1 MVDFADEKVIEGDY
15 YYAITY
21 YKKAM
26 NIDSA
31 GIEINWKMAEV
42 HRFYKDYITAEYYYQ
57 KVFNKGSGKIYPYSR
72 KTFL

>member
-31 GIEINWKMAEV
+31 GIEINWKMAEAQR
-42 HRFYKDYITAEYYYQ
+42 HYKD
-57 KVFNKGSGKIYPYSR
+57 
-72 KTFL
+72 